1 MSGLPWPRKLFLKVH
16 GCPQKESW
24 QPKQTIT
31 RFSPLHQ
38 VSPLL
43 KIFNLLLGRNSIPPL
58 SVKALTNGIRH
69 ILPDEITSTAFKLS
83 SLPDP
88 SACQTHSC
96 FGLLSGDYSWSLPVP
111 RTTRLHNSR
120 GTIHNVHLAAWN
132 TSPLLLQILSVTKA
146 HPEAHLSEEVPT
158 VTTLIQPSHLRTCQY
173 LSFGSSHLDMVCLE
187 QSPNYFGSPSLFWFP
202 KGRDY
207 SQRQPS
213 IYTGTKLCLQIELPR
228 DLCKESWLWKAS
240 KQKQPFDKHLLN

>member
-43 KIFNLLLGRNSIPPL
+43 KIFNLLLGRNSIPPP

-88 SACQTHSC
+88 SACHTHSC
-96 FGLLSGDYSWSLPVP
+96 FCLLSGDYSWSLPVP

-120 GTIHNVHLAAWN
+120 APFTMCTQQHGTL
-132 TSPLLLQILSVTKA
+132 PLCCFKS
-146 HPEAHLSEEVPT
+146 
-158 VTTLIQPSHLRTCQY
+158 CQ
-173 LSFGSSHLDMVCLE
+173 
-187 QSPNYFGSPSLFWFP
+187 
-202 KGRDY
+202 
-207 SQRQPS
+207 SQRLTLRFISLRKFQ
-213 IYTGTKLCLQIELPR
+213 E
-228 DLCKESWLWKAS
+228 
-240 KQKQPFDKHLLN
+240 

>member
-1 MSGLPWPRKLFLKVH
+1 M
-16 GCPQKESW
+16 
-24 QPKQTIT
+24 
-31 RFSPLHQ
+31 
-38 VSPLL
+38 L
-43 KIFNLLLGRNSIPPL
+43 KIFNLLLGRNSIPPP

-88 SACQTHSC
+88 SACHTHSC
-96 FGLLSGDYSWSLPVP
+96 FCLLSGDYSWSLPVP
-111 RTTRLHNSR
+111 RTTRPHNSR

-132 TSPLLLQILSVTKA
+132 TSPLLFQILSVTKA
-146 HPEAHLSEEVPT
+146 HPEVHLSEEVPT
-158 VTTLIQPSHLRTCQY
+158 VTTFIQTSHLRTCQY

-207 SQRQPS
+207 IQLEAAL
-213 IYTGTKLCLQIELPR
+213 YLHR
-228 DLCKESWLWKAS
+228 DQTLS
-240 KQKQPFDKHLLN
+240 PD